1 MRGFV
6 VVAVVVDVDDVV
18 GVDDNERRDDKG
30 EVRMGDLLLLWT
42 TVGEETGGGG
52 GGGNIAKRG

>member
-6 VVAVVVDVDDVV
+6 VDAVVVDVDDVV

-52 GGGNIAKRG
+52 GNIARRG

>member
-6 VVAVVVDVDDVV
+6 VVVDVDDVV

-42 TVGEETGGGG
+42 TVGEETGGG
-52 GGGNIAKRG
+52 NIARRG